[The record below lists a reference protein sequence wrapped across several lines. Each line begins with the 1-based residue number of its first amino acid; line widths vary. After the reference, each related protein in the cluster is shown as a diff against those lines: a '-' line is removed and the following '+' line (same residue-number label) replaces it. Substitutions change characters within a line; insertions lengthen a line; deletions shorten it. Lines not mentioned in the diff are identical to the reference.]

1 MRLCLLIFFQLSLNW
16 SIGQS
21 LLDQKISVSFT
32 NSNLSKA
39 ITQVESVSGQRF
51 SFNSKQLQLV
61 DNSYTKKFENASLG
75 QVLDYLFANTSLQYK
90 EIGGQISIYPVVAST
105 GTVVLSGFVRDNASK
120 EELIGA
126 RLYFPSL
133 GIGCISNTY
142 GYYAIEIPK
151 GKTNVI
157 VASIGM
163 EKYID
168 TIDFQNDLVMNF
180 NLKQNNMLL
189 STVEVRRDT
198 LKLNDTPI
206 NLSNLDKTT
215 ITKKAILDIPSVA
228 GEHDLIKFIQLLP
241 GVQPTE
247 DGGANFSVR
256 GSPTGGNLI
265 LIDEIPVY
273 HPTHMLGV
281 YSIINVEAVKSA
293 SLYKDYIPLRFG
305 GRSSSV
311 LQIHTNEG
319 NLEKTH
325 LSGGINISSLRLN
338 LEGPIVK
345 NRASYYISGRKS
357 LLPRLSYNLL
367 NQSNF
372 ILPNFHD
379 LNGKVNVHLNSNN
392 RIYFT
397 GYYGRDRLRDSS
409 YLYKWGNSAGSF
421 RWNHIINS
429 KTFSNLTFTHSQFD
443 YGFATSNLLKTTK
456 VENEDKES
464 FSQSVVQDKLSY
476 DITNFYSNSLKI
488 DFGFDITSVRTG
500 RTRYADSS
508 AFLFLERS
516 SFENGFYVSVE
527 KKINKKLTL
536 SGGIRTPFSFHYGQ
550 QDTVSYLNSDMTS
563 TEVIYDKN
571 KPYDLIFSL
580 DPRLLLNYKLG
591 KKDQLSF
598 AAGIVSQH
606 THLVSYQA
614 NFLPVNIWTTSNAYL
629 KPERNHSASFGWV
642 HQEKIVQFSSAIY
655 GKYVSNVLDFA
666 LPNYTTSQEIESNLL
681 SGRLLTYGAEF
692 QVNFQPAKWYTAMF
706 SYTYA
711 RTNQKVEGINNNL
724 SYVALNDRPHYLNFS
739 QYFNISAKWK
749 IATNFIFH
757 SGRAV
762 TLPTGQFLIGQT
774 AFPVFPEERNA
785 ERLPQYERLDFSVT
799 RKLGVKRKKYWGE
812 LVLSVTN
819 TLGKYNPSIVYI
831 DPQSIGTSKLA
842 VISKDY
848 APTTIVLSFNFK
860 I

>member
-1 MRLCLLIFFQLSLNW
+1 MRGYLLVLFQLCLHW
-16 SIGQS
+16 SIGQT
-21 LLDQKISVSFT
+21 LLDQEISISFT
-32 NSNLSKA
+32 NTNLTKA
-39 ITQVESVSGQRF
+39 VSQVELTSGQNF
-51 SFNSKQLQLV
+51 SFNSKQLNQV
-61 DNSYTKKFENASLG
+61 NNTYTKQFTNASLK
-75 QVLDYLFANTSLQYK
+75 QVLDYLLANTSLQYK
-90 EIGGQISIYPVVAST
+90 EIGGQISIYPVVASE
-105 GTVVLSGFVRDNASK
+105 GTIVLSGYVRDNTSK

-126 RLYFPSL
+126 RLYFPDL

-142 GYYAIEIPK
+142 GYFAIEIPK
-151 GKTNVI
+151 GQTRVVI
-157 VASIGM
+157 ASIGM
-163 EKYID
+163 ERYTD
-168 TIDFQNDLVMNF
+168 TIDFDNDFVMNF
-180 NLKQNNMLL
+180 NLEQNNLVL
-189 STVEVRRDT
+189 NTVEVRRDT

-206 NLSNLDKTT
+206 NLSNLEKTT
-215 ITKKAILDIPSVA
+215 VTKKAVKDIPAVA
-228 GEHDLIKFIQLLP
+228 GEHDLVKFIQLLP

-281 YSIINVEAVKSA
+281 YSIVNVEAVKSA
-293 SLYKDYIPLRFG
+293 SLYKDFIPLRFG

-367 NQSNF
+367 NESNF

-421 RWNHIINS
+421 RWNHIINN
-429 KTFSNLTFTHSQFD
+429 KTFSNLTYTHSQFD
-443 YGFATSNLLKTTK
+443 YGFATSNLLKTVK
-456 VENEDKES
+456 VGNDEKES

-476 DITNFYSNSLKI
+476 DVTNFFSNSLKI

-500 RTRYADSS
+500 RTRFVDSS

-516 SFENGFYVSVE
+516 SFENGFYVSAE
-527 KKINKKLTL
+527 KKINKKLTI

-550 QDTVSYLNSDMTS
+550 QDTVSYLNPDMTS
-563 TEVIYDKN
+563 TEVIYEKN

-580 DPRLLLNYKLG
+580 DPRVLINYKLG

-614 NFLPVNIWTTSNAYL
+614 NFLPVNIWTTSNERL

-642 HQEKIVQFSSAIY
+642 HQEKIVQFSTAIY

-666 LPNYTTSQEIESNLL
+666 LPNFTTSLEIESNLL
-681 SGRLLTYGAEF
+681 SGRLFAYGAEF
-692 QVNFQPAKWYTAMF
+692 QVNFQPAKWYTAML

-711 RTNQKVEGINNNL
+711 KTNQKVEGINNNQ

-739 QYFNISAKWK
+739 QYFNISEKWK
-749 IATNFIFH
+749 IATNLILH

-762 TLPTGQFLIGQT
+762 TLPTGQFLVGGT
-774 AFPVFPEERNA
+774 AFPVFPEKRNA
-785 ERLPQYERLDFSVT
+785 ERLPKYERIDFSVT
-799 RKLGVKRKKYWGE
+799 RNLGVKRKKYWGD

-819 TLGKYNPSIVYI
+819 VLGKYNPSIVYV
-831 DPQSIGTSKLA
+831 DQQSIGTSQLS

>member
-1 MRLCLLIFFQLSLNW
+1 MRYCLLVLFQLSLNW
-16 SIGQS
+16 SIGQA

-32 NSNLSKA
+32 NSDLSKA
-39 ITQVESVSGQRF
+39 ISQVESLSGHNF
-51 SFNSKQLQLV
+51 SFNSKQLNQV
-61 DNSYTKKFENASLG
+61 DKRYTKKFSQASLK

-90 EIGGQISIYPVVAST
+90 EIGGQISIYPVVATT
-105 GTVVLSGFVRDNASK
+105 GTIVLSGFVRDKASK

-126 RLYFPSL
+126 RLYFPDL

-151 GKTNVI
+151 GETRII

-168 TIDFQNDLVMNF
+168 TINFQNDFVLNF
-180 NLKQNNMLL
+180 NLKVNNLVL

-215 ITKKAILDIPSVA
+215 ITKKAVLDIPAIA
-228 GEHDLIKFIQLLP
+228 GEHDLVKFIQLLP

-397 GYYGRDRLRDSS
+397 GYFGRDRLRDSS

-429 KTFSNLTFTHSQFD
+429 KTFTNLTYTHSQFD
-443 YGFATSNLLKTTK
+443 YNYATSNLLKSVK
-456 VENEDKES
+456 IDEADKES
-464 FSQSVVQDKLSY
+464 FSQVVVQDKVSY
-476 DITNFYSNSLKI
+476 DVTNFFSNTLKI
-488 DFGFDITSVRTG
+488 NFGFDIVSVRTN
-500 RTRYADSS
+500 RAKPTDSS
-508 AFLFLERS
+508 TFLFLERS
-516 SFENGFYVSVE
+516 SFENGFYVSAE
-527 KKINKKLTL
+527 KKIGKKLTI
-536 SGGIRTPFSFHYGQ
+536 SGGIRTPFSFHYGT
-550 QDTVSYLNSDMTS
+550 QDTVSYLNPDMTH
-563 TEVIYDKN
+563 TQVIYEQN

-580 DPRLLLNYKLG
+580 DPRLLLNYKMG

-606 THLVSYQA
+606 THLVTYQA
-614 NFLPVNIWTTSNAYL
+614 NFLPVNIWATSNAFL
-629 KPERNHSASFGWV
+629 KPERNHSASLGWV
-642 HQEKIVQFSSAIY
+642 HQEKIVQFSAAIY

-666 LPNYTTSQEIESNLL
+666 LPNFTTSQEIESNLL
-681 SGRLLTYGAEF
+681 SGRLFAYGSEI
-692 QVNFQPAKWYTAMF
+692 QVNFQPARWYTAMV

-711 RTNQKVEGINNNL
+711 KTNQKVDGINDNE
-724 SYVALNDRPHYLNFS
+724 SYVALNDRPHYFNFS
-739 QYFNISAKWK
+739 QYFSISKKWK
-749 IATNFIFH
+749 IATNLIIH
-757 SGRAV
+757 SGRALTV
-762 TLPTGQFLIGQT
+762 PTGQFLIGGT
-774 AFPVFPEERNA
+774 AFPVFPETRNS

-799 RKLGVKRKKYWGE
+799 RKLGVKRQKYWGD

-819 TLGKYNPSIVYI
+819 VLGKYNPSIVYV
-831 DPQSIGTSKLA
+831 DQQSIGTSQLS
-842 VISKDY
+842 VVSKDY
-848 APTTIVLSFNFK
+848 APTTIVLSFNFR